1 MGDVIIAT
9 SLFSY
14 LKNVVSASNI
24 HFLTDANYAGLFKND
39 PRLEAVVGAEK
50 KLGPKTLGPVFD
62 IHWDMVIDLQN
73 NQRSR
78 RVRKRLGETA
88 KFGFFKKNHGERL
101 LLLWARLNTYAPDD
115 SVAKRYIKAAG
126 FEKDGSFNVP
136 PLRIYVDDEESKR
149 ICESLLNG
157 AALRPLIALM
167 PFSTWKNKEWGR
179 DAFSVVGRHFM
190 DKGWDIA
197 ILGGPDD
204 RQQALD
210 LQKSIGPRCLALAG
224 QLSLYQCAC
233 LLRRCSLALGNDTG
247 LSHLARACGVKTGLI
262 YGSTSSHFGFFP
274 FGDPPFK
281 IFQANI
287 FCRPCHPHGG
297 NFCFLGDRPCLK
309 RIKPESVIQ
318 GLEELREAHN
328 FVSSGGA

>member
-14 LKNVVSASNI
+14 LKHVDPDANI

-39 PRLEAVVGAEK
+39 PRLEAVIGAEK
-50 KLGPKTLGPVFD
+50 KSGPSSLGPVFD
-62 IHWDMVIDLQN
+62 VHWDMVIDLQN
-73 NQRSR
+73 NRRSR
-78 RVRKRLGETA
+78 RVRKKLGKTA
-88 KFGFFKKNHGERL
+88 KFGSFMKNHGKRL
-101 LLLWARLNTYAPDD
+101 LLLWPRLNTYAPDD

-126 FEKDGSFNVP
+126 FETDDSFNVP
-136 PLRIYVDDEESKR
+136 PLRIYVDADESKR
-149 ICESLLNG
+149 IYESFLKG
-157 AALRPLIALM
+157 TDIRPLIALM
-167 PFSTWKNKEWGR
+167 PFSAWKNKEWDK
-179 DAFSVVGRHFM
+179 DAFCAVGRHFR

-204 RQQALD
+204 RQPALD
-210 LQKSIGPRCLALAG
+210 LQNKIGPRCRALAG

-233 LLRRCSLALGNDTG
+233 LLGHCSLALGNDTG

-262 YGSTSSHFGFFP
+262 YGSTTSHFGFFP

-297 NFCFLGDRPCLK
+297 NFCFLHDRPCLK
-309 RIKPESVIQ
+309 RIKPESVIG
-318 GLEELREAHN
+318 GLEELREARK